1 MFGDME
7 GMMAKLKEAQAKIEE
22 TKIRLNSI
30 MVDGDAGNGMVVAT
44 VTGNREIKNIAIDNE
59 LMDDKEALEDY
70 LILALNKAIEKANGL
85 EVCSISTIGK
95 QLEGKHSYYLH
106 LTGMNIV

>member
-22 TKIRLNSI
+22 TKNRLNTV

-44 VTGNREIKNIAIDNE
+44 VTGNREVKNIAIDNE
-59 LMDDKEALEDY
+59 LLTDKEALEDY
-70 LILALNKAIEKANGL
+70 LILALNKAIEKANRINETEMAAAAKGGL
-85 EVCSISTIGK
+85 PDIP
-95 QLEGKHSYYLH
+95 
-106 LTGMNIV
+106 GMDLFK